1 MENLNTEF
9 KYAKRKSLIVKPKTW
24 EKIMLIKVKQQKTID
39 ELLNEMV
46 EVYNG
51 RNELGRE

>member
-1 MENLNTEF
+1 M
-9 KYAKRKSLIVKPKTW
+9 IKPKYIIIGLWVIFIIT
-24 EKIMLIKVKQQKTID
+24 LIIVGID